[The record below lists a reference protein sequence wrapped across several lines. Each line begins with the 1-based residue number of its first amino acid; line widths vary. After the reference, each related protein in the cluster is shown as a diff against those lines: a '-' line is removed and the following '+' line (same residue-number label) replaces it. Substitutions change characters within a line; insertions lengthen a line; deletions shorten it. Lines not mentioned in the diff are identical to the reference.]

1 MTLTVTPIGDNPQVP
16 SVTAYSYI
24 PDQLIA
30 GNLKLVTS
38 PVVVSGTG
46 VLPRGTVLG
55 QKTTQSV
62 EVTSGATNT
71 GNGTIGG
78 TGVGAAVKYGTYTLT
93 ATSATVFSVTDPEG
107 TVLGNATAGTAFS
120 TGNEVLFIITAG
132 ATAFVAGDSF
142 SLYVPQST
150 GDYVV
155 SVKTANDGSQT
166 PSAILATSVDTT
178 NGPVTVDAYVMGEFN
193 ARAISYDNSWTL
205 PALQAALRA
214 FSIFVKFT
222 VSAADPT

>member
-16 SVTAYSYI
+16 SITSFTYI

-38 PVVVSGTG
+38 PVVVSGAG
-46 VLPRGTVLG
+46 ILPRGTVLG

-62 EVTSGATNT
+62 EVTAGPNT
-71 GNGTIGG
+71 GNGTVGS
-78 TGVGAAVKYGTYTLT
+78 TGVGASVKYGTYTLT

-120 TGNEVLFIITAG
+120 TGNEVLFTITAG

-155 SVKTANDGSQT
+155 SVKTASDGSQT
-166 PSAILATSVDTT
+166 PSAILATTVDTT
-178 NGPVTVDAYVMGEFN
+178 NGPVTADAYVMGEFN
-193 ARAISYDNSWTL
+193 GRALSYDISWTL
-205 PALQAALRA
+205 PALKAALRP
-214 FSIFVKFT
+214 FGIFVKFT
-222 VSAADPT
+222 VSAADPS